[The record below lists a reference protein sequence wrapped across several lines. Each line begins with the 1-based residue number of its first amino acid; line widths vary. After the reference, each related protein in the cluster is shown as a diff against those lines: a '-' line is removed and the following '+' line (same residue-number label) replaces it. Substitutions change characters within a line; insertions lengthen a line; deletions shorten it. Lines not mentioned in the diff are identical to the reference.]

1 MNKKRPIFWICT
13 LFILS
18 LAGLNWFTFTKA
30 SQYYL
35 ELNATRLDPLGL
47 NNYPTTPPLPS
58 LTTPRFVFF
67 GDSRAAQWPAPD
79 LPGIEFINRGIGAQ
93 TSTQAAGRFAE
104 HVVPL
109 QPDIVLVQVGINDL
123 KTIPL
128 FPRRRDAIVAACK
141 TNIGRIVTQAQE
153 MGATVILTTIFP
165 TQPPSLERSFYWS
178 TEADAAILEV
188 NEYIHSLQTD
198 NVIILDS
205 HTLLVGIDG
214 YTLSAYAADFLHLK
228 PAGYAQLNTM
238 LQPLLA
244 EKLNEIRD

>member
-1 MNKKRPIFWICT
+1 MNKKRPICWICT
-13 LFILS
+13 LLILS

-47 NNYPTTPPLPS
+47 NYYPTTPPLPS
-58 LTTPRFVFF
+58 PTTPRFVFF

-93 TSTQAAGRFAE
+93 TSAQAAERFAE
-104 HVVPL
+104 HIAPL

-128 FPRRRDAIVAACK
+128 FPHRRQVIVATCK
-141 TNIGRIVTQAQE
+141 ANIGRIVTQAQE
-153 MGATVILTTIFP
+153 IGATVILTTIFP
-165 TQPPSLERSFYWS
+165 TRPPSLERSFYWS
-178 TEADAAILEV
+178 AEADAAILEV
-188 NEYIHSLQTD
+188 NDYIRSLQID

-205 HTLLVGIDG
+205 HTLLMGADG
-214 YTLSAYAADFLHLK
+214 YTTIAYAADFLHLK
-228 PAGYAQLNTM
+228 PAGYAQLNAV

-244 EKLNEIRD
+244 GNFKQ